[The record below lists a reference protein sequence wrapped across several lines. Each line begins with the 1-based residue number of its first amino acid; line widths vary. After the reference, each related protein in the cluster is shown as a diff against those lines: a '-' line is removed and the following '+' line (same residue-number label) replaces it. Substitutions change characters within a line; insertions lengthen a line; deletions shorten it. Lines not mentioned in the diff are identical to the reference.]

1 MTRKFSI
8 SALLTLAAFCLA
20 LPLAATRAGAQ
31 TTATKIATANVMKVF
46 NEIQETKDLK
56 SKMENDQKNLQ
67 ATDLQK
73 KTQLKDLQSA
83 RDALK
88 PEAPDYDKANQ
99 ALMQAAVDYEVWQRI
114 QGANIQRQ
122 QKEQMLKIFNK
133 ITTAVAQVATQKGLD
148 LVVAEQR
155 PEVPDNLDQ
164 INVDQVRLLINQRNV
179 LYSTPNVDI
188 SNEVIT
194 AMDAAL
200 ADVRAGATGPV
211 PAHLR
216 DGHYA
221 GSVRLGHAQGYRYP
235 HDAPEGVLAQQYPPD
250 ELVGRDYYL
259 PSDRGAEAPIAG
271 RLPKLRRIIRGT
283 EPASG
288 NSLH

>member
-1 MTRKFSI
+1 MKLSRIAPLITLIALCSWASQA
-8 SALLTLAAFCLA
+8 SA
-20 LPLAATRAGAQ
+20 Q
-31 TTATKIATANVMKVF
+31 KIATVNAAKVF

-99 ALMQAAVDYEVWQRI
+99 ALMQAAFDYEVWQRI

-133 ITTAVAQVATQKGLD
+133 ITTAVSQVATQKGLD

-155 PEVPDNLDQ
+155 PEIPDNLDQ

-179 LYSTPNVDI
+179 LFSTPNVDI
-188 SNEVIT
+188 STEVIA
-194 AMDAAL
+194 AMDAAYK
-200 ADVRAGATGPV
+200 AG
-211 PAHLR
+211 
-216 DGHYA
+216 
-221 GSVRLGHAQGYRYP
+221 
-235 HDAPEGVLAQQYPPD
+235 
-250 ELVGRDYYL
+250 
-259 PSDRGAEAPIAG
+259 
-271 RLPKLRRIIRGT
+271 K
-283 EPASG
+283 
-288 NSLH
+288 

>member
-1 MTRKFSI
+1 MKLPRIVPLITLIALCSWASQA
-8 SALLTLAAFCLA
+8 SA
-20 LPLAATRAGAQ
+20 Q
-31 TTATKIATANVMKVF
+31 KIATVNAAKVF

-133 ITTAVAQVATQKGLD
+133 ITTAVSQVATQKGLD

-155 PEVPDNLDQ
+155 PEIPDNLDQ

-179 LYSTPNVDI
+179 LFSTPNVDI
-188 SNEVIT
+188 STEVIA
-194 AMDAAL
+194 AMDAAYK
-200 ADVRAGATGPV
+200 AG
-211 PAHLR
+211 
-216 DGHYA
+216 
-221 GSVRLGHAQGYRYP
+221 
-235 HDAPEGVLAQQYPPD
+235 
-250 ELVGRDYYL
+250 
-259 PSDRGAEAPIAG
+259 
-271 RLPKLRRIIRGT
+271 K
-283 EPASG
+283 
-288 NSLH
+288 